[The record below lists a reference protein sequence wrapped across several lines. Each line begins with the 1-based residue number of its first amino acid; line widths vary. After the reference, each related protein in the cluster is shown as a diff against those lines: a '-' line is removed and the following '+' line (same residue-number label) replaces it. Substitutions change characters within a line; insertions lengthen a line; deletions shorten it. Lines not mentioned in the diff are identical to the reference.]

1 MPGGLGTLDEMF
13 EALTLIQ
20 TKKINKRPVVLFG
33 KSYWTGLI
41 KWIKEVM
48 LEEESNIS
56 PQDLDLFIIADSTDE
71 AVKYIDD
78 FYKSHE
84 LTPNF

>member
-1 MPGGLGTLDEMF
+1 
-13 EALTLIQ
+13 
-20 TKKINKRPVVLFG
+20 
-33 KSYWTGLI
+33 
-41 KWIKEVM
+41 M